1 MCWDTVVPSTLVTG
15 EVVITIVPVVGS
27 DEVIVV
33 WEMAVSSV
41 LITGVMVLSTEPIK
55 SRFIRKLN
63 RTFIYMINSS
73 NILWLKLWTLN
84 AVFVLKGDS
93 SVTLESNE
101 LNIPI
106 KVRSWRALMTKKSV
120 IMQKHLLRYK
130 NNTFKDRGLSLLSN

>member
-1 MCWDTVVPSTLVTG
+1 MCWDTVVPSTLVAG
-15 EVVITIVPVVGS
+15 EVVVTIVPVVGS
-27 DEVIVV
+27 DEVLVV

-41 LITGVMVLSTEPIK
+41 LITGVMVLSIEPIK

-63 RTFIYMINSS
+63 RTCIYMINSS
-73 NILWLKLWTLN
+73 NILWLKLWTLD

-106 KVRSWRALMTKKSV
+106 KVRSWRVLMTK
-120 IMQKHLLRYK
+120 KHLLRYK
-130 NNTFKDRGLSLLSN
+130 NNTFKDRGLCLLSN